1 MRKKFSMTKLV
12 PSDVTI
18 RIYEEKFPVF
28 PDKTIPR
35 QFIAEVKLSKKSKK
49 YYGNGEFVITARY
62 EHELL
67 HKLGNYLLAET
78 EWLHHSDQEE

>member
-1 MRKKFSMTKLV
+1 MYSVLLYMSGREVSNYYVHNLQYK
-12 PSDVTI
+12 
-18 RIYEEKFPVF
+18 F